1 MRGPARSFAFLRA
14 VNVGGRRVKMAD
26 LAAALAGA
34 GLAVTGTHLASG
46 NVVFD
51 DEDPDPALI
60 EGAIEAAFGFTAQ
73 AFVRSA
79 GDLRSILDRCP
90 WRFDEQLVEVSFLQ
104 RAPDPDAIRRLEAS
118 VVAPE
123 GLLVSGREVFFLR
136 EGKGIGPVHR
146 EATTQAELGMLTTR
160 RGMATVAGLVDRY
173 LDPS

>member
-14 VNVGGRRVKMAD
+14 VNVG
-26 LAAALAGA
+26 L
-34 GLAVTGTHLASG
+34 
-46 NVVFD
+46 N

-60 EGAIEAAFGFTAQ
+60 EGTIEAAFGFTAE

-79 GDLRSILDRCP
+79 GDLRSILERCP

-136 EGKGIGPVHR
+136 EGKGIEPVHR